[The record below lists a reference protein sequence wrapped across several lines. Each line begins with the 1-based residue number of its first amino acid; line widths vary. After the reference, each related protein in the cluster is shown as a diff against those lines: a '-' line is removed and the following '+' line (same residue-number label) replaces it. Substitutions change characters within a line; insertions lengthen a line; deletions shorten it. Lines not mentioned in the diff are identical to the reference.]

1 MKTDGSAEGAYI
13 FAVDLQNLRAI
24 QYGKLDEDV
33 TYEHGANIDQW
44 TIKYADDKTKQF
56 AIVKV
61 RFSERF
67 DELIE
72 FEVELSEIPIID
84 NKGKDVMVN
93 FRMLDGFNAN
103 KTFWTDSNALE
114 MQERRLNYNPRFP
127 WSPDA
132 QNISSN
138 FYPVDSAIAIRD

>member
-1 MKTDGSAEGAYI
+1 M
-13 FAVDLQNLRAI
+13 
-24 QYGKLDEDV
+24 
-33 TYEHGANIDQW
+33 
-44 TIKYADDKTKQF
+44 
-56 AIVKV
+56 VKV

-72 FEVELSEIPIID
+72 FEVELSEVPIND

-93 FRMLDGFNAN
+93 FKMFDGFEAN

-138 FYPVDSAIAIRD
+138 FYPVDSAIVMRDNNKKRQVTVMNDRAQGGSADLQKSTIELMMHRRLL